1 MNGHAPSA
9 ASPAL
14 IVGGGLAGLY
24 AAYRLAQAHLPC
36 VLWEAQ
42 PRWGGRISSLP
53 VGDASGLGVDLGP
66 TWFWPHQSRMQRL
79 CVELGLTRFEQYV
92 AGDVL
97 YQAQPDQAPQRSA
110 GAGAMVSYRVE
121 GGMQTLIDA
130 LVNRLS
136 PPALKLNHA
145 LTSLTRSGDLWT
157 ATAQHQ
163 GQIVQLQ
170 TPQLIIAAPPRKMA
184 LPLRLHLPTRLYEQ
198 LCATPTWMAAQ
209 AKFVAVYDT
218 AFWREAGLVGQAFS
232 RVGPMVE
239 IHDASS
245 GAQAGHALF
254 GFLGVPAQAR
264 RQQGQAALEAACL
277 NQLIAIF
284 GPKACHPRAVLLKDW
299 AQEEWI
305 ASAQDLSEA
314 PQHPDLNLAPWRAEL
329 NDLGLH
335 LVGSEFAPYEGGYL
349 EGALAAV
356 EAYLATMLK
365 PQ

>member
-97 YQAQPDQAPQRSA
+97 YQARPDQAPQRSA

-170 TPQLIIAAPPRKMA
+170 THQLLIAAPPEKWRCHCA
-184 LPLRLHLPTRLYEQ
+184 LTSPLGCTSNCAPHPPGWHRRPSLWRFTTPPFGAKPAWLGRRSAAWDRWWRFTMPRLPRRQATRCL
-198 LCATPTWMAAQ
+198 
-209 AKFVAVYDT
+209 
-218 AFWREAGLVGQAFS
+218 AFWGCPPKPGANTVRPPWKRLV
-232 RVGPMVE
+232 
-239 IHDASS
+239 
-245 GAQAGHALF
+245 
-254 GFLGVPAQAR
+254 
-264 RQQGQAALEAACL
+264 
-277 NQLIAIF
+277 
-284 GPKACHPRAVLLKDW
+284 
-299 AQEEWI
+299 
-305 ASAQDLSEA
+305 
-314 PQHPDLNLAPWRAEL
+314 
-329 NDLGLH
+329 
-335 LVGSEFAPYEGGYL
+335 
-349 EGALAAV
+349 
-356 EAYLATMLK
+356 
-365 PQ
+365 